1 MDKFA
6 YVFQRDLDKR
16 VVILEEQ
23 AADNLMFKPSNW
35 SAKDIRYM
43 GRLPK
48 SQLEAI
54 YVDFGK
60 NYQPTYVR
68 NIGEINESKEINK
81 RNEENKALNDII
93 LAKVNDL
100 KDRGEPRDYSV
111 VDERGNVQTNQKVLG
126 AIKG

>member
-1 MDKFA
+1 MDQFA

-16 VVILEEQ
+16 VIILEEQ
-23 AADNLMFKPSNW
+23 AADTLMFKASNW

-48 SQLEAI
+48 RQLESI
-54 YVDFGK
+54 YVDFAK
-60 NYQPTYVR
+60 TYQPTYVR
-68 NIGEINESKEINK
+68 NVGEINESKEINK

-126 AIKG
+126 AIKD